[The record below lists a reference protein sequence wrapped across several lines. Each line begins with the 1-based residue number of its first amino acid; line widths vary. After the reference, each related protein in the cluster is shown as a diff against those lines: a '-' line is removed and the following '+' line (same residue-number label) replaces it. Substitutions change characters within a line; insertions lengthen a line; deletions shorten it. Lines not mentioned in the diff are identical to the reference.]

1 MRVRRSVVFGIS
13 DVKRQVRELR
23 DELDGFQLDYAAEIN
38 LIRRQLEELL
48 KRVERLEQLYGQAI
62 VAATKLAINR
72 KEVDRSEV

>member
-62 VAATKLAINR
+62 SAATKLAINR
-72 KEVDRSEV
+72 KEADRNEV